1 MTTHL
6 LPTVCAKSVV
16 VSFSLRRKM
25 CSRLALIPGFR
36 AMSVAPCCCTT
47 CLLAWT
53 VLHALRREAGIVNI
67 FPPSGWRMA
76 VVLIRRSCSGC
87 CCTDKE
93 EKTQQ
98 HPGINT
104 KSEQAHSAVPAIPNH
119 YTNPHRRSINRR
131 VHPAN
136 TTKSQ
141 PNPRG
146 GVNPTPFYASDL
158 TLRCAYL
165 LPGLHISPEI

>member
-1 MTTHL
+1 
-6 LPTVCAKSVV
+6 
-16 VSFSLRRKM
+16 
-25 CSRLALIPGFR
+25 
-36 AMSVAPCCCTT
+36 MSVAPCCCTT

-104 KSEQAHSAVPAIPNH
+104 KSAAAVARGAAEVALGALVAPPAAVSEVEG
-119 YTNPHRRSINRR
+119 R
-131 VHPAN
+131 A
-136 TTKSQ
+136 
-141 PNPRG
+141 
-146 GVNPTPFYASDL
+146 DD
-158 TLRCAYL
+158 
-165 LPGLHISPEI
+165 